1 MNETP
6 EADLRLRHRELLA
19 ELGTEALRSRD
30 LDPLLAEASRIV
42 AEGMGTQFAKVLEYR
57 PAENNLLVR
66 AGVGWRA
73 GVVGQATL
81 GADAAS
87 PAGYALKTSEPVIAN
102 DLATEQRFRTPAL
115 LAEHGIRRAIN
126 VIIRGDGTAYGVLE
140 ADSPLPARSSRR
152 ISRSCK
158 RRRTCSASP
167 SSGAGARGSS
177 NDRCK
182 CASGL
187 IREADHRIKNSLQL
201 VVSLLSLQRSKLT
214 DAEASAALDSAIG
227 RVRAVS
233 EAHRALHQSRDLTT
247 VAFDQMLQDLCHH
260 TGELSPAIAIDCRA
274 EENLEID
281 AERAIPLGLIVSEL
295 LTNAARHA
303 YPDGASGKI
312 EASARRTPTGLEV
325 TVTDRGVGVGV
336 QRLQPARSAPA
347 SSRHSRARSD
357 WTSRRSRSPARAPR
371 SRCGC
376 RRAATAESLLR
387 RPRRRGVA
395 HLPGLQ
401 HRQHLLGE
409 QPQSTSPRCRREC
422 RRSGTR
428 CPARNRRSPARRAL
442 ELAQDAVGRAP
453 HRGLA

>member
-30 LDPLLAEASRIV
+30 LDPLLAEASRIA
-42 AEGMGTQFAKVLEYR
+42 AEGMGTQFAKVLEYC

-140 ADSPLPARSSRR
+140 ADSPRPGTFLSEDIAFLQAAANLLGVAIERCRREAELERSLQVREL
-152 ISRSCK
+152 
-158 RRRTCSASP
+158 
-167 SSGAGARGSS
+167 
-177 NDRCK
+177 
-182 CASGL
+182 L

-227 RVRAVS
+227 RVRAVA

-247 VAFDQMLQDLCHH
+247 IAFDQMLQDLCHH
-260 TGELSPAIAIDCRA
+260 TGELSPIIAIECRA

-303 YPDGASGKI
+303 YPDGASGTI

-325 TVTDRGVGVGV
+325 TVTDRGVGVGAHAA
-336 QRLQPARSAPA
+336 PARTLGA
-347 SSRHSRARSD
+347 SIVQALARQIGVDVQTVSQAGQGTSVTLRLPTRSD
-357 WTSRRSRSPARAPR
+357 
-371 SRCGC
+371 G
-376 RRAATAESLLR
+376 
-387 RPRRRGVA
+387 
-395 HLPGLQ
+395 
-401 HRQHLLGE
+401 
-409 QPQSTSPRCRREC
+409 
-422 RRSGTR
+422 
-428 CPARNRRSPARRAL
+428 
-442 ELAQDAVGRAP
+442 
-453 HRGLA
+453 